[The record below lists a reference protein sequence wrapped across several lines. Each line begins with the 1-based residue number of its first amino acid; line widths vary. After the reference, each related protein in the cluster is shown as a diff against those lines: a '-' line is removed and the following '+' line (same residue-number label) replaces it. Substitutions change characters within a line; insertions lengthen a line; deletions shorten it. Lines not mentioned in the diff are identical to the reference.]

1 MQALAAKRR
10 LPKVSGSVAVLPI
23 HGILMPR
30 MTFGMMLFG
39 GTSSLSLRGVIQ
51 ELGAASNVGAVVL
64 DIDSPGG
71 VLEGI
76 AEAAEAIRALREIK
90 PVIAV
95 ANTTAASAAY
105 WLGASADQFIASVGG
120 FHGSVGIYR
129 IHLDESKA
137 LEESGVIET
146 IISAGD
152 NKAEATSSGPLSD
165 ETREFMQGQVEDAY
179 AMFVKDVAIGRG
191 TTAALVNKN
200 FGQGR
205 AFLGAEAVQRGI
217 ADKVGTI
224 ESVVAELMGRSASR
238 KQRAVRAHNLRAE
251 RIEMNRASMAQQ

>member
-1 MQALAAKRR
+1 
-10 LPKVSGSVAVLPI
+10 
-23 HGILMPR
+23 

-95 ANTTAASAAY
+95 ANTSAASAAY
-105 WLGASADQFIASVGG
+105 WLGASADQFVASVGG
-120 FHGSVGIYR
+120 FHGSVGVYR
-129 IHLDESKA
+129 IHLDESQA
-137 LEESGVIET
+137 MEAEGVVET

-152 NKAEATSSGPLSD
+152 NKVEVSNGPLSD
-165 ETREFMQGQVEDAY
+165 DAKEFLQGQVDDAY

-191 TTAALVNKN
+191 TTVADVNKN

-205 AFLGAEAVQRGI
+205 AFLGAEAVQRGM

-224 ESVVAELMGRSASR
+224 ESVVQELMGRSAAR
-238 KQRAVRAHNLRAE
+238 QQRAARAHNLRAE
-251 RIEMNRASMAQQ
+251 RINHTRAVTAQLNKRSLQCQTN